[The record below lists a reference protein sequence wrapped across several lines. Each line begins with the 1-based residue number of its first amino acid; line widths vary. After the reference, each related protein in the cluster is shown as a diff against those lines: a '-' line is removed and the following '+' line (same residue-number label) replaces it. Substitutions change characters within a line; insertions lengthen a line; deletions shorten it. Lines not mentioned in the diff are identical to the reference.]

1 MSVLS
6 PEPALTALSADH
18 TPSALSSRLTPCSLL
33 PPPTAGVSS
42 APPLW
47 QGSSPVGSLLPG
59 LQGRPPRA
67 SSMVL
72 PGSLAPGSESHHPAL
87 PTSFLPAQ
95 TLVPPE
101 CSCFLVLGTPL
112 GLGSP
117 PGLSPGC
124 PPSPPPSEALYLHT
138 SSTMGLRL
146 PGVLLKDF
154 GSLDAC
160 FILGVHPWL
169 SLVMGRWE
177 CPQEPSDGS
186 SGSEG
191 GDGSRNMSALSSFG
205 FCGCSQGTHW
215 LRGQVHGWWSF

>member
-18 TPSALSSRLTPCSLL
+18 TPSALSSRLTPIPFCHRPLR
-33 PPPTAGVSS
+33 GSS
-42 APPLW
+42 RPPPLW
-47 QGSSPVGSLLPG
+47 QGSSPVGSLLPV
-59 LQGRPPRA
+59 LQGHAPRA

-95 TLVPPE
+95 TMVPPE
-101 CSCFLVLGTPL
+101 CSYILALGTPL
-112 GLGSP
+112 GLGTP

-138 SSTMGLRL
+138 SSTTGLRL

-160 FILGVHPWL
+160 LILGVHPWL
-169 SLVMGRWE
+169 SLVMGEWE
-177 CPQEPSDGS
+177 CPQEPTDGS
-186 SGSEG
+186 PGSEG
-191 GDGSRNMSALSSFG
+191 GDRNRNTPALSSFG
-205 FCGCSQGTHW
+205 FCGCSQGTCW
-215 LRGQVHGWWSF
+215 LRGQVRGWWSF